1 MKSSGNETA
10 TESAETL
17 DAPSTDTPPARTS
30 PVDTPP
36 ADIPPTD
43 TPPARTS
50 PVGTP
55 PADTPPADIPPAGIP
70 PAETPSNDTPSNDT
84 PSAGT
89 PSETAAG
96 TADEPSTNEVSVE
109 NTAQAA
115 TDTGLHKHT
124 SVRPSILDGSGH
136 FLEDI
141 LRHVLEAGD
150 TSRKPDSAVPGTI
163 DALAKTD
170 PAVFARLM
178 TCAAVNWV
186 ESNRAT
192 TRAALYCE
200 QERLRE
206 VEKARLD
213 RIADDRVQMNV
224 TIDERLSSEISYQQE
239 EKRLKRSTQNAIASL
254 NLRKE
259 ADKILLG
266 ITSEPVELTG
276 DFRDASDLDG
286 MIKEIE
292 KDDAKGSKDRQRKLW
307 KETYY
312 WPAIQQRAK
321 MEGPLPNPSGRKIDM
336 SPQERLVAKRVIP
349 ALKYGKSRDSIMKGR
364 SYLKL
369 LSELREAGV
378 KSLLLCRTPEFKT
391 HFWRHPN
398 ELNMLLSWN
407 QLYDPY
413 LQQLRLRVIAEEGND
428 FSGKCDIQDENIK
441 KRLLLLPQMMAD
453 WRNDFSDWD
462 QNSTEKAEYL
472 AHHNLKATS
481 GKSNEHVLRYGI
493 KGDLGRNKAIFVALI
508 PYEGV
513 SGKKTISSKPA
524 STELLAVAPLISVS
538 PGDFLGIFSGQLRYV
553 DEKPARAMKGP
564 VQGLWLDYSKVPG
577 NLSRMKVAKAGEKT
591 NVCLAWE
598 GVNELKGKKAACQYW
613 RVLVL
618 ATRHIMPFDQLVRPA

>member
-1 MKSSGNETA
+1 MR
-10 TESAETL
+10 L
-17 DAPSTDTPPARTS
+17 
-30 PVDTPP
+30 
-36 ADIPPTD
+36 
-43 TPPARTS
+43 
-50 PVGTP
+50 
-55 PADTPPADIPPAGIP
+55 
-70 PAETPSNDTPSNDT
+70 
-84 PSAGT
+84 
-89 PSETAAG
+89 
-96 TADEPSTNEVSVE
+96 
-109 NTAQAA
+109 
-115 TDTGLHKHT
+115 
-124 SVRPSILDGSGH
+124 
-136 FLEDI
+136 
-141 LRHVLEAGD
+141 HVLH
-150 TSRKPDSAVPGTI
+150 
-163 DALAKTD
+163 
-170 PAVFARLM
+170 
-178 TCAAVNWV
+178 
-186 ESNRAT
+186 
-192 TRAALYCE
+192 YCE
-200 QERLRE
+200 QSRLRE

-224 TIDERLSSEISYQQE
+224 TIDERMSSEISYQQE
-239 EKRLKRSTQNAIASL
+239 ENRLKRDTQNAIASL

-259 ADKILLG
+259 ADKILLS
-266 ITSEPVELTG
+266 IISEPVELTG
-276 DFRDASDLDG
+276 EFKAESDLDN
-286 MIKEIE
+286 MIKKIE
-292 KDDAKGSKDRQRKLW
+292 KDDAEGSQDRQRKLW

-312 WPAIQQRAK
+312 WPAIQQHAK

-349 ALKYGKSRDSIMKGR
+349 ALKYGKSRGSIIQGR

-369 LSELREAGV
+369 LSDLREAGV

-391 HFWRHPN
+391 HFKRHPN

-407 QLYDPY
+407 QLYGPY
-413 LQQLRLRVIAEEGND
+413 LEQLRLRVIAEEGND

-441 KRLLLLPQMMAD
+441 KRLLLPPQMMAD

-481 GKSNEHVLRYGI
+481 GKSNAHVLRYGI

-513 SGKKTISSKPA
+513 SGKKTFSSKPA

-577 NLSRMKVAKAGEKT
+577 NLSRMKVAKAGENT

-598 GVNELKGKKAACQYW
+598 GVNEVKGKMAACQYW

>member
-1 MKSSGNETA
+1 MGMAEAIELSFGQALRGILATLQVPDIEGDRLHDLISRVGHTIQTFQVEVNGEASLDSCPVIFVEDVPCPDTTPPCSPKSTPADGSRVLRSSDSEGPKRSYLAMQGANNGTSRSRKKSKYLLKQRLMKSSGNETA

-17 DAPSTDTPPARTS
+17 DAPSTDTPPTG
-30 PVDTPP
+30 
-36 ADIPPTD
+36 IPPTD

-50 PVGTP
+50 PVDTP
-55 PADTPPADIPPAGIP
+55 PADTPPADIPPAETP
-70 PAETPSNDTPSNDT
+70 SNDTPSNDTPSNDT

-336 SPQERLVAKRVIP
+336 SPQERLVV
-349 ALKYGKSRDSIMKGR
+349 
-364 SYLKL
+364 
-369 LSELREAGV
+369 E
-378 KSLLLCRTPEFKT
+378 
-391 HFWRHPN
+391 
-398 ELNMLLSWN
+398 
-407 QLYDPY
+407 
-413 LQQLRLRVIAEEGND
+413 
-428 FSGKCDIQDENIK
+428 
-441 KRLLLLPQMMAD
+441 
-453 WRNDFSDWD
+453 
-462 QNSTEKAEYL
+462 
-472 AHHNLKATS
+472 TS
-481 GKSNEHVLRYGI
+481 V
-493 KGDLGRNKAIFVALI
+493 
-508 PYEGV
+508 
-513 SGKKTISSKPA
+513 
-524 STELLAVAPLISVS
+524 
-538 PGDFLGIFSGQLRYV
+538 
-553 DEKPARAMKGP
+553 
-564 VQGLWLDYSKVPG
+564 
-577 NLSRMKVAKAGEKT
+577 
-591 NVCLAWE
+591 
-598 GVNELKGKKAACQYW
+598 
-613 RVLVL
+613 
-618 ATRHIMPFDQLVRPA
+618 

>member
-1 MKSSGNETA
+1 MQGANNGTSRSRKKSKHLLKQRLMKSSGNETA

-30 PVDTPP
+30 P
-36 ADIPPTD
+36 
-43 TPPARTS
+43 
-50 PVGTP
+50 
-55 PADTPPADIPPAGIP
+55 ADTP

>member
-1 MKSSGNETA
+1 MGMAEAIELSFGQALRGILATLQVPDIEGDRLHDLISRVGHTIQTFQVEVNGEASLDSCPVIFVEDVPCPDTTPPCSPKSTPADGSRVLRSSDSEGPKRSYLAMQGANNGTSRSRKKSKYLLKQRLMKSSGNETA

-17 DAPSTDTPPARTS
+17 DAPSTDTPP
-30 PVDTPP
+30 
-36 ADIPPTD
+36 
-43 TPPARTS
+43 
-50 PVGTP
+50 
-55 PADTPPADIPPAGIP
+55 
-70 PAETPSNDTPSNDT
+70 
-84 PSAGT
+84 AGT

-178 TCAAVNWV
+178 TCAAVNWG

-224 TIDERLSSEISYQQE
+224 TIDERLSSEISYQQG

-336 SPQERLVAKRVIP
+336 SPQERL
-349 ALKYGKSRDSIMKGR
+349 
-364 SYLKL
+364 KL

-453 WRNDFSDWD
+453 
-462 QNSTEKAEYL
+462 L
-472 AHHNLKATS
+472 
-481 GKSNEHVLRYGI
+481 
-493 KGDLGRNKAIFVALI
+493 LI
-508 PYEGV
+508 
-513 SGKKTISSKPA
+513 TI
-524 STELLAVAPLISVS
+524 
-538 PGDFLGIFSGQLRYV
+538 
-553 DEKPARAMKGP
+553 
-564 VQGLWLDYSKVPG
+564 
-577 NLSRMKVAKAGEKT
+577 
-591 NVCLAWE
+591 
-598 GVNELKGKKAACQYW
+598 
-613 RVLVL
+613 
-618 ATRHIMPFDQLVRPA
+618 